1 MADGD
6 EGLAAFADWAVT
18 YRSGGIILP
27 AFFMRP
33 PGDGPFPAVV
43 FHHGSGGLL
52 GAARAGAEALLA
64 MGYAV
69 MLAVRRGHNGAPG
82 VFWETRVTAPWG
94 SPEMGP
100 QLVDALEDEC
110 DDALAALAWIK
121 EQPVVDADRVAM
133 IGSSYGGVMVM
144 LAARRGAAFRAGVS
158 FAGPSITWPDA
169 PALQAVLVDAMRST
183 EVPLFL
189 LQAADDVHL
198 TPTYV
203 LGAELARAGK
213 VHEVRIYSAIGKN
226 RGDGHGVFN
235 NAVDVWRPDI
245 ERFLSRWV

>member
-1 MADGD
+1 
-6 EGLAAFADWAVT
+6 
-18 YRSGGIILP
+18 
-27 AFFMRP
+27 
-33 PGDGPFPAVV
+33 
-43 FHHGSGGLL
+43 
-52 GAARAGAEALLA
+52 
-64 MGYAV
+64 
-69 MLAVRRGHNGAPG
+69 
-82 VFWETRVTAPWG
+82 
-94 SPEMGP
+94 MGP

-121 EQPVVDADRVAM
+121 EQSVVDADRIAM

-169 PALQAVLVDAMRST
+169 PALQAVLVDAMRSA

-189 LQAADDVHL
+189 VQAADDVHL

-213 VHEVRIYSAIGKN
+213 VREVAHLQHDWQEPRRRSRRLQQRRRLVATRHRAVPVALGLDDVAAEEPAVGWCELAHG
-226 RGDGHGVFN
+226 RLDGDAAADLGHVGRQR
-235 NAVDVWRPDI
+235 ATKARA
-245 ERFLSRWV
+245 SREATASRQWIASPISSLTS